1 MCVLCGELI
10 TNVHWTDQGGTV
22 DANGFQDQ
30 RERRRSRIRK
40 AKYINRV
47 LAFYGLSIS
56 DWNGTKYTV
65 ADKKGATVIVQDLGD
80 LWPAAQ
86 RMTSRRI
93 DPLSPE
99 LIAYLAQA
107 DESGA

>member
-30 RERRRSRIRK
+30 RERRRSL
-40 AKYINRV
+40 NRV